1 MTIEKEQKVN
11 PPSNSAAWLF
21 KSFLRMSTQEISSS
35 EILDF
40 ITVAKNAGNLTTEMA
55 AQFREAVQAREEAE
69 YEKRN
74 KAVMGVLIAMIGMK
88 KEEIESAEIG
98 DLIGLAF
105 ESNNISFDQATG
117 LKQKIEQRG

>member
-1 MTIEKEQKVN
+1 MIEKEQKVN
-11 PPSNSAAWLF
+11 PPSNRAAWLF
-21 KSFLRMSTQEISSS
+21 KQFLRMSTQEISSS

-40 ITVAKNAGNLTTEMA
+40 ITVAKNASNLTTEMA
-55 AQFREAVQAREEAE
+55 TQFREAVQAREVAE

-98 DLIGLAF
+98 DLIELAF